1 MIYLLKFGASFILPP
16 GIFIVVFVIGVVFLW
31 KQNRKV
37 ARALAGTVC
46 IFYLLTT
53 SLVADALL
61 GSLESR
67 YAPPEVVAGDVII
80 MLGGGAT
87 SDTPD
92 FNGLGNLSGS
102 AANRLLTVAR
112 IQKQLQVP
120 VILSGGQVYAD
131 SGREAV
137 IARRML
143 LELGSREDQVI
154 IEDRSLNTKQNAQ
167 FVHKILTEKQ
177 YTQPIL
183 VTSAFH
189 MERSVLNFSKEN
201 VAVVPFPSDYM
212 VNRNNAFY
220 FNKLAPSAGALEN
233 SGIFFREW
241 LGIFAAKL
249 VQ

>member
-112 IQKQLQVP
+112 LQKQLQVP

>member
-16 GIFIVVFVIGVVFLW
+16 GIFIVMLTLGVILLW
-31 KQNRKV
+31 KRNRKI
-37 ARALAGTVC
+37 AQMMAGTVC
-46 IFYLLTT
+46 LFYLLTT

-67 YAPPEVVAGDVII
+67 YAPPEMVAGDVII

-92 FNGLGNLSGS
+92 IHGQGNLSGS

-112 IQKQLQVP
+112 LQKKLQVP

-137 IARRML
+137 IAQRML
-143 LELGSREDQVI
+143 LELGVREDQVL

-167 FVHKILTEKQ
+167 LVYKILTEKQ

-189 MERSVLNFSKEN
+189 MERSVLNFRKEN
-201 VAVVPFPSDYM
+201 VSVVPFPADYM
-212 VNRNNAFY
+212 VNRENAFY

-233 SGIFFREW
+233 SCIFFREW
-241 LGIFAAKL
+241 LGILAAKL